1 MADSTIKVH
10 IVGESKDVES
20 TLDKIS
26 AKVEQIFG
34 KKLGG
39 IINKGF
45 AKLPSALGMSSLGIA
60 AVATASVVA
69 AKKISRITDQYTLM
83 SSRIA
88 LMNDGTQTNK
98 QLLDKISASA
108 NRARGSYHDMAD
120 TVSKLGI
127 LAKDAFNSNDE
138 MIFFAEQMN
147 KQFKIGGA
155 SIQEQTAAMYQL
167 TQAMASGRLQ
177 GDEFRSIMEN
187 APMLAQAIAD
197 EMGVTIG
204 ELRELSSEGAITAEV
219 IKNAMVSS
227 AEKTNEQFAKI
238 PMTFEDTMTLLGNTT
253 AKAFEPVLDVIGKIT
268 TSSEFQTGI
277 SLMTSTIQ
285 GFAAVAYVA
294 IEGIAGAFSLVGSVV
309 TGVAEL
315 IQIAFTGIPTVMTVA
330 TAAIAG
336 YLMYTLALS
345 SGFAALIASS
355 KAYAA
360 VQSAVAAAQKA
371 WAAVQAAAIT
381 VQSAWVVVQYALSE
395 ALAVC
400 IARLRGAN
408 ILSLAWAATQ
418 SAVAVAQKAWTS
430 AQIAFSMVLAVVNSR
445 ISVGKALIAAWSV
458 VASLATAKA
467 KIFAAAQGAL
477 HAVMALNP
485 IAVVIGLLAALAT
498 AFAASSIAANGF
510 KETVYNVWS
519 SIVHTSAWAI
529 NQVLSLIN
537 KLIKGINIVG
547 DKLNQVFK
555 TDFGQLK
562 ELSLIDAQ
570 DAQNF
575 INTTSEIANTI
586 TSGMSGGVPD
596 MGGAGGGESAGGR
609 GGKGGTDK
617 AVEEAKRLHDAL
629 KDEWMNIFKTKSELA
644 ERWRDKELEE
654 LEKSK
659 ASNVNYEED
668 RQMILELYS
677 KKREQALAEEAS
689 KVQELKSKVQSLANA
704 YKFSLAA
711 RDSTGEASPTAK
723 LVNSYETAIDEIRSK
738 WAALSK
744 EYADMTVQEQA
755 VFIKSLDER
764 GVAYKLD
771 ADNRISFEKNAS
783 EQILAEREKLNK
795 ALELNA
801 LTQAE
806 REWEI
811 NEAMRTQ
818 NFESLQNL
826 LDSEYIALSES
837 YELKKAMMEEYQQAV
852 MDSYFSTEEMLF
864 QMQKQG
870 IDSLSNSIS
879 GLLQGTMSVQDAF
892 AKLGQTLLK
901 TVSDYIANW
910 IAARLKQSLFGD
922 KLRAKEAAS
931 ANAFAAAR
939 LPIMKELALQE
950 SLASWGASAVA
961 GKSAYI
967 AATAINIP
975 AFANGGLIDR
985 PTLGLIGEGKYKEA
999 VVPFNEKTFHA
1010 IGEGVANNSDG
1021 GSGGAIYIN
1030 AVDSQSFIDLL
1041 RHRGGNRAL
1050 RQVLHEDARDFK
1062 GGSGLW

>member
-10 IVGESKDVES
+10 IVGDSKGVES

-26 AKVEQIFG
+26 AKVESLFG

-39 IINKGF
+39 IINKGL
-45 AKLPSALGMSSLGIA
+45 AKMPSALGMASLGIA
-60 AVATASVVA
+60 AVATASVAA
-69 AKKISRITDQYTLM
+69 AKKISRISDQYTLM

-108 NRARGSYHDMAD
+108 NRVRGSYHDMAD

-187 APMLAQAIAD
+187 APMLAQSIAD

-204 ELRELSSEGAITAEV
+204 ELRDLSSEGVITAEV

-238 PMTFEDTMTLLGNTT
+238 PMTFEDTTTLLGNTT
-253 AKAFEPVLDVIGKIT
+253 AKAFEPVLGVIGKIT

-277 SLMTSTIQ
+277 GLMTSTIQ
-285 GFAAVAYVA
+285 GFAAVSYVA

-315 IQIAFTGIPTVMTVA
+315 IQIAFAGIPTVMTVA

-336 YLMYTLALS
+336 YLTYTLALS

-355 KAYAA
+355 KAYTA

-381 VQSAWVVVQYALSE
+381 VQSAWVVVQYALGE
-395 ALAVC
+395 ALAIC
-400 IARLRGAN
+400 SARLRGAN
-408 ILSLAWAATQ
+408 VLSLAWAATQ
-418 SAVAVAQKAWTS
+418 AAVTAAQKAWTS

-445 ISVGKALIAAWSV
+445 ISVGKALTAAWSV

-467 KIFAAAQGAL
+467 KIFAAAHGAL
-477 HAVMALNP
+477 NAVMALNP
-485 IAVVIGLLAALAT
+485 IAVVIGLLAALTT

-529 NQVLSLIN
+529 NQVISLIN
-537 KLIKGINIVG
+537 KLIKGINLVG
-547 DKLNQVFK
+547 EKLNQVFK
-555 TDFGQLK
+555 TDFGKLK

-586 TSGMSGGVPD
+586 TSGMSGGIPD
-596 MGGAGGGESAGGR
+596 MGGAGGGEAAGGR

-617 AVEEAKRLHDAL
+617 AVEEAKRLHEAL
-629 KDEWMNIFKTKSELA
+629 KDEWMNVFKTKSELA

-659 ASNVNYEED
+659 ASNVSYEED

-738 WAALSK
+738 WVALSK

-837 YELKKAMMEEYQQAV
+837 YELKKAMLEEYQQAV
-852 MDSYFSTEEMLF
+852 MDSYFNTEEMMF

-870 IDSLSNSIS
+870 VDNLSNSIS

-931 ANAFAAAR
+931 ANAFAASR
-939 LPIMKELALQE
+939 LPIIRELALQE

-961 GKSAYI
+961 GKTAYM

>member
-1 MADSTIKVH
+1 MGDSK
-10 IVGESKDVES
+10 GVES

-26 AKVEQIFG
+26 AKVEQLFG

-45 AKLPSALGMSSLGIA
+45 AKMPSALGMSSLGIA

-238 PMTFEDTMTLLGNTT
+238 PMTFEDTMTLLGNTA

-277 SLMTSTIQ
+277 GLMTSTIQ
-285 GFAAVAYVA
+285 GFAAVSYVA

-309 TGVAEL
+309 TGIAEL

-336 YLMYTLALS
+336 YLTYTLALS
-345 SGFAALIASS
+345 SGFAALIATSR
-355 KAYAA
+355 AYAA
-360 VQSAVAAAQKA
+360 VQSAVAVAQKA

-445 ISVGKALIAAWSV
+445 ISVGKALTAAWSV

-467 KIFAAAQGAL
+467 KIFAAAQGTL
-477 HAVMALNP
+477 NAVMALNP
-485 IAVVIGLLAALAT
+485 IAIVIGLLAALAT

-586 TSGMSGGVPD
+586 TSGMSGGVPGG
-596 MGGAGGGESAGGR
+596 GGAGGGEAAEGR

-617 AVEEAKRLHDAL
+617 AVEEAKRLHEAL
-629 KDEWMNIFKTKSELA
+629 KDEWMNVFKTKSELA

-711 RDSTGEASPTAK
+711 RDSTGEVSPTAK

-826 LDSEYIALSES
+826 LDSEHIALSES
-837 YELKKAMMEEYQQAV
+837 YELKKAMLEEYQQAV
-852 MDSYFSTEEMLF
+852 MDSYFNTEEMLF

-870 IDSLSNSIS
+870 VDNLSNSIS

-931 ANAFAAAR
+931 ANAFAASR
-939 LPIMKELALQE
+939 LPIMRELALQE

-961 GKSAYI
+961 GKSAYM

-975 AFANGGLIDR
+975 AFANGGLVDR
-985 PTLGLIGEGKYKEA
+985 PTLSLIGEGKYKEA
-999 VVPFNEKTFHA
+999 VVPFSEKTFHA

-1021 GSGGAIYIN
+1021 GSGGPIYIN

>member
-45 AKLPSALGMSSLGIA
+45 AKMPSALGMSSLGIA

-69 AKKISRITDQYTLM
+69 AKKISRISDQYTLM

-345 SGFAALIASS
+345 SGFAAMIASS

-360 VQSAVAAAQKA
+360 VQSAVAVAQRA
-371 WAAVQAAAIT
+371 WAAVQSAAIT

-400 IARLRGAN
+400 ITRLRGAN

-445 ISVGKALIAAWSV
+445 ISVGKTLTAAWSV
-458 VASLATAKA
+458 VASLAAAKA
-467 KIFAAAQGAL
+467 KIFAAAQRTLNAD
-477 HAVMALNP
+477 MALNP

-529 NQVLSLIN
+529 NQVISLIN

-586 TSGMSGGVPD
+586 TSGMSGGIPD
-596 MGGAGGGESAGGR
+596 MGGAGGGEAAEGR

-617 AVEEAKRLHDAL
+617 AVEEAKRLHEAL
-629 KDEWMNIFKTKSELA
+629 KDEWMNVFKTKSELA

-689 KVQELKSKVQSLANA
+689 KVQELKSKVQNLANA
-704 YKFSLAA
+704 YKFSLSA

-723 LVNSYETAIDEIRSK
+723 LVNAYETAIEEIRSK

-744 EYADMTVQEQA
+744 EYADMTVWEQA

-795 ALELNA
+795 ALELDA

-818 NFESLQNL
+818 NFEGLQNL

-837 YELKKAMMEEYQQAV
+837 YELKKAMLEEYQQAV
-852 MDSYFSTEEMLF
+852 TDSYFNTEEMLF

-870 IDSLSNSIS
+870 IDNLSNSIS

-931 ANAFAAAR
+931 ANAFAASR
-939 LPIMKELALQE
+939 LPIMRELALQE

-999 VVPFNEKTFHA
+999 VVPFSEKTFHA

>member
-10 IVGESKDVES
+10 IVGDSKGVES

-26 AKVEQIFG
+26 AKVEQLFG

-45 AKLPSALGMSSLGIA
+45 AKMPSALGMSSLGIA

-69 AKKISRITDQYTLM
+69 AKKISRISDQYTLM

-285 GFAAVAYVA
+285 GFAAVSYVA

-315 IQIAFTGIPTVMTVA
+315 IQIAFAGIPTVMTVA

-360 VQSAVAAAQKA
+360 VQSAVAVAQKA

-381 VQSAWVVVQYALSE
+381 VQSAWVVVQYALGE
-395 ALAVC
+395 ALAIC
-400 IARLRGAN
+400 SARLRGAN
-408 ILSLAWAATQ
+408 VLSLAWAATQ
-418 SAVAVAQKAWTS
+418 AAVTAAQKAWTS

-445 ISVGKALIAAWSV
+445 ISVGKALTAAWSV
-458 VASLATAKA
+458 VASLAAAKA
-467 KIFAAAQGAL
+467 KIFAAAQGTL
-477 HAVMALNP
+477 NAVMALNP
-485 IAVVIGLLAALAT
+485 IAIVIGLLAALTT

-529 NQVLSLIN
+529 NQVISLIN
-537 KLIKGINIVG
+537 KLIKGINLVG
-547 DKLNQVFK
+547 EKLNQVFK
-555 TDFGQLK
+555 TDFGKLK

-617 AVEEAKRLHDAL
+617 AVEEAKRLHEAL
-629 KDEWMNIFKTKSELA
+629 KDEWMNVFKTKSELA

-704 YKFSLAA
+704 YRFSLAA

-755 VFIKSLDER
+755 VFIKSLDEH

-837 YELKKAMMEEYQQAV
+837 YELKKAMLDEYQQAV

-870 IDSLSNSIS
+870 IDSLSSSIS

-922 KLRAKEAAS
+922 KLRAKDAAS
-931 ANAFAAAR
+931 ANAFAASR
-939 LPIMKELALQE
+939 LPIMRELALQE
-950 SLASWGASAVA
+950 SLASWGLVQLQV
-961 GKSAYI
+961 
-967 AATAINIP
+967 NP
-975 AFANGGLIDR
+975 LI
-985 PTLGLIGEGKYKEA
+985 
-999 VVPFNEKTFHA
+999 
-1010 IGEGVANNSDG
+1010 
-1021 GSGGAIYIN
+1021 
-1030 AVDSQSFIDLL
+1030 
-1041 RHRGGNRAL
+1041 
-1050 RQVLHEDARDFK
+1050 
-1062 GGSGLW
+1062 

>member
-10 IVGESKDVES
+10 IVGDSKGVES

-26 AKVEQIFG
+26 AKVEQLFG
-34 KKLGG
+34 KK
-39 IINKGF
+39 
-45 AKLPSALGMSSLGIA
+45 LGMSSLGIA

-253 AKAFEPVLDVIGKIT
+253 AKAFEPVLDVLGKIT

-285 GFAAVAYVA
+285 GFAAVSYVA

-315 IQIAFTGIPTVMTVA
+315 IQIAFAGIPTVMTLA

-336 YLMYTLALS
+336 YLTYTLALS

-467 KIFAAAQGAL
+467 KIFAAAQGTL
-477 HAVMALNP
+477 NAVMALNP

-617 AVEEAKRLHDAL
+617 AVEEAKRLHEAL
-629 KDEWMNIFKTKSELA
+629 KDEWMNVFKTKSELA
-644 ERWRDKELEE
+644 ERWRAKELEE

-837 YELKKAMMEEYQQAV
+837 YELKKAMLEEYQQAV

-922 KLRAKEAAS
+922 KLRAREAAS

>member
-10 IVGESKDVES
+10 IVGDSKGVES

-26 AKVEQIFG
+26 AKVEQLFG

-45 AKLPSALGMSSLGIA
+45 AKMPSALGMSSLGIA

-69 AKKISRITDQYTLM
+69 AKKISRISDQYTLM

-204 ELRELSSEGAITAEV
+204 ELRELSSEGAIPAEV

-285 GFAAVAYVA
+285 GFAAVSYVA

-315 IQIAFTGIPTVMTVA
+315 IQIAFAGIPTVMTVA

-360 VQSAVAAAQKA
+360 VQSAVAVAQKA

-381 VQSAWVVVQYALSE
+381 VQSAWVVVQYALGE
-395 ALAVC
+395 ALAIC
-400 IARLRGAN
+400 SARLRGAN
-408 ILSLAWAATQ
+408 VLSLAWAATQ
-418 SAVAVAQKAWTS
+418 AAVTAAQKAWTS

-445 ISVGKALIAAWSV
+445 ISVGKALTAAWSV
-458 VASLATAKA
+458 VASLAAAKA
-467 KIFAAAQGAL
+467 KIFAAAQGTL
-477 HAVMALNP
+477 NAVMALNP
-485 IAVVIGLLAALAT
+485 IAIVIGLLAALTT

-529 NQVLSLIN
+529 NQVISLIN
-537 KLIKGINIVG
+537 KLIKGINLVG
-547 DKLNQVFK
+547 EKLNQVFK
-555 TDFGQLK
+555 TDFGKLK

-617 AVEEAKRLHDAL
+617 AVEEAKRLHEAL
-629 KDEWMNIFKTKSELA
+629 KDEWMNVFKTKSELA

-704 YKFSLAA
+704 YRFSLAA

-755 VFIKSLDER
+755 VFIKSLDEH

-837 YELKKAMMEEYQQAV
+837 YELKKAMLDEYQQAV

-870 IDSLSNSIS
+870 IDSLSSSIS

-922 KLRAKEAAS
+922 KLRAKDAAS
-931 ANAFAAAR
+931 ANAFAASR
-939 LPIMKELALQE
+939 LPIMRELALQE
-950 SLASWGASAVA
+950 SLASWGLVQLQV
-961 GKSAYI
+961 
-967 AATAINIP
+967 NP
-975 AFANGGLIDR
+975 LI
-985 PTLGLIGEGKYKEA
+985 
-999 VVPFNEKTFHA
+999 
-1010 IGEGVANNSDG
+1010 
-1021 GSGGAIYIN
+1021 
-1030 AVDSQSFIDLL
+1030 
-1041 RHRGGNRAL
+1041 
-1050 RQVLHEDARDFK
+1050 
-1062 GGSGLW
+1062 

>member
-10 IVGESKDVES
+10 IVGDSKGVES

-26 AKVEQIFG
+26 AKVEQLFG

-45 AKLPSALGMSSLGIA
+45 AKMPSALGMSSLGIA

-238 PMTFEDTMTLLGNTT
+238 PMTFEDTMTLLGNTA

-268 TSSEFQTGI
+268 TSSEFQSGI
-277 SLMTSTIQ
+277 GLMTSTIQ
-285 GFAAVAYVA
+285 GFAAVSYVA

-315 IQIAFTGIPTVMTVA
+315 IQIAFAGIPTVMTVA

-336 YLMYTLALS
+336 YLTYTLALS

-360 VQSAVAAAQKA
+360 VQSAVAVAQKA
-371 WAAVQAAAIT
+371 WAVVQAAAIT

-445 ISVGKALIAAWSV
+445 ISVGKALTAAWSV

-467 KIFAAAQGAL
+467 KIFAAAQGTL
-477 HAVMALNP
+477 NAVMALNP
-485 IAVVIGLLAALAT
+485 IAIVIGLLAALAT

-586 TSGMSGGVPD
+586 TSGMSGGVPGG
-596 MGGAGGGESAGGR
+596 GGAGGGEAAEGR

-617 AVEEAKRLHDAL
+617 AVEEAKRLHEAL
-629 KDEWMNIFKTKSELA
+629 KDEWMNVFKTKSELA

-826 LDSEYIALSES
+826 LDSEHIALSES
-837 YELKKAMMEEYQQAV
+837 YELKKAMLEEYQQAV
-852 MDSYFSTEEMLF
+852 MDSYFNTEEMLF

-870 IDSLSNSIS
+870 VDNLSNSIS
-879 GLLQGTMSVQDAF
+879 GLLQGTISVQDAF

-931 ANAFAAAR
+931 ANAFAASR
-939 LPIMKELALQE
+939 LPIMRELALQE

-961 GKSAYI
+961 GKSAYM

-975 AFANGGLIDR
+975 AFANGGLVDR
-985 PTLGLIGEGKYKEA
+985 PTLSLIGEGKYKEA
-999 VVPFNEKTFHA
+999 VVPFSEKTFHA

-1021 GSGGAIYIN
+1021 GSGGPIYIN

>member
-45 AKLPSALGMSSLGIA
+45 AKMPSALGMSSLGIA

-69 AKKISRITDQYTLM
+69 AKKISRISDQYTLM

-360 VQSAVAAAQKA
+360 VQSAVAVAQRA
-371 WAAVQAAAIT
+371 WAAVQSAAIT

-400 IARLRGAN
+400 ITRLRGAN

-445 ISVGKALIAAWSV
+445 ISVGKTLTAAWSV
-458 VASLATAKA
+458 VASLAAAKA
-467 KIFAAAQGAL
+467 KIFAAAQGTL
-477 HAVMALNP
+477 NAVMALNP

-529 NQVLSLIN
+529 NQVISLIN

-586 TSGMSGGVPD
+586 TSGMSGGVPGG
-596 MGGAGGGESAGGR
+596 GGAGGGESAGGR

-617 AVEEAKRLHDAL
+617 AVEEAKRLHEAL
-629 KDEWMNIFKTKSELA
+629 KDEWMNVFKTKSELA
-644 ERWRDKELEE
+644 ERWRAKELEE

-837 YELKKAMMEEYQQAV
+837 YELKKAMLEEYQQAV

-910 IAARLKQSLFGD
+910 VAARLKQSLFGD

-931 ANAFAAAR
+931 ANAFAASR
-939 LPIMKELALQE
+939 LPIMRELALQE

-1010 IGEGVANNSDG
+1010 IGEGVANNADR
-1021 GSGGAIYIN
+1021 GSGGPIYIN

>member
-10 IVGESKDVES
+10 IVGDSKGVES

-26 AKVEQIFG
+26 AKVEQLFG
-34 KKLGG
+34 KKLGS

-45 AKLPSALGMSSLGIA
+45 AKMPSALGMSSLGIA

-83 SSRIA
+83 NSRIA
-88 LMNDGTQTNK
+88 LMNDGMQTDK

-268 TSSEFQTGI
+268 TSSEFQNGI
-277 SLMTSTIQ
+277 DLMTSTIQ
-285 GFAAVAYVA
+285 GFAAVSYVA

-315 IQIAFTGIPTVMTVA
+315 IQIAFAGIPTVMTVA

-336 YLMYTLALS
+336 YLTYTLALS
-345 SGFAALIASS
+345 SGFAALIAASR
-355 KAYAA
+355 AYAA
-360 VQSAVAAAQKA
+360 VQSAVAVAQKA

-445 ISVGKALIAAWSV
+445 ISIGKALTAAWSV

-467 KIFAAAQGAL
+467 KIFAAAQGTL
-477 HAVMALNP
+477 NAVMALNP

-596 MGGAGGGESAGGR
+596 GGGAGGGEAAEGR

-617 AVEEAKRLHDAL
+617 AVEEAKRLHEAL

-795 ALELNA
+795 ALALNA

-837 YELKKAMMEEYQQAV
+837 YELKKAMLEEYQQAV
-852 MDSYFSTEEMLF
+852 MDSYFNTEEMLF

-931 ANAFAAAR
+931 ANAFAASR
-939 LPIMKELALQE
+939 LPIMRELALQE

-999 VVPFNEKTFHA
+999 VVPFNEKTFRA
-1010 IGEGVANNSDG
+1010 IGEGVANNADG
-1021 GSGGAIYIN
+1021 GSGGPIYIN

>member
-10 IVGESKDVES
+10 LVGDSKGVES

-26 AKVEQIFG
+26 AKVEQLFG

-45 AKLPSALGMSSLGIA
+45 AKMPSALGMSSLGIA

-238 PMTFEDTMTLLGNTT
+238 PMTFEDTMTLLGNTA

-277 SLMTSTIQ
+277 GLMTSTIQ
-285 GFAAVAYVA
+285 GFAAVSYVA

-309 TGVAEL
+309 TGIAEL

-336 YLMYTLALS
+336 YLTYTLALS
-345 SGFAALIASS
+345 SGFAALIATSR
-355 KAYAA
+355 AYAA
-360 VQSAVAAAQKA
+360 VQSAVAVAQKA

-445 ISVGKALIAAWSV
+445 ISVGKALTAAWSV

-467 KIFAAAQGAL
+467 KIFAAAQGTL
-477 HAVMALNP
+477 NAVMALNP
-485 IAVVIGLLAALAT
+485 IAIVIGLLAALAT

-586 TSGMSGGVPD
+586 TSGMSGGVPGG
-596 MGGAGGGESAGGR
+596 GGAGGGEAAEGR

-617 AVEEAKRLHDAL
+617 AVEEAKRLHEAL
-629 KDEWMNIFKTKSELA
+629 KDEWMNVFKTKSELA

-711 RDSTGEASPTAK
+711 RDSTGEVSPTAK

-826 LDSEYIALSES
+826 LDSEHIALSES
-837 YELKKAMMEEYQQAV
+837 YELKKAMLEEYQQAV
-852 MDSYFSTEEMLF
+852 MDSYFNTEEMLF

-870 IDSLSNSIS
+870 VDNLSNSIS

-931 ANAFAAAR
+931 ANAFAASR
-939 LPIMKELALQE
+939 LPIMRELALQE

-961 GKSAYI
+961 GKSAYM

-975 AFANGGLIDR
+975 AFANGGLVDR
-985 PTLGLIGEGKYKEA
+985 PTLSLIGEGKYKEA
-999 VVPFNEKTFHA
+999 VVPFSEKTFHA

-1021 GSGGAIYIN
+1021 GSGGPIYIN

>member
-45 AKLPSALGMSSLGIA
+45 AKMPSALGMSSLGIA

-69 AKKISRITDQYTLM
+69 AKKISRISDQYTLM

-445 ISVGKALIAAWSV
+445 ISVSKALIAAWSV

-467 KIFAAAQGAL
+467 KIFAAAQGTL
-477 HAVMALNP
+477 NAVMALNP

-529 NQVLSLIN
+529 NQVISLIN

-586 TSGMSGGVPD
+586 TSGMSGGIPD
-596 MGGAGGGESAGGR
+596 MGGAGGGEAAEGR

-617 AVEEAKRLHDAL
+617 AVEEAKRLHEAL
-629 KDEWMNIFKTKSELA
+629 KDEWMNVFKTKSELA

-668 RQMILELYS
+668 QQMILELYS

-689 KVQELKSKVQSLANA
+689 KVQELKSKVQNLANA
-704 YKFSLAA
+704 YKFSLSA

-723 LVNSYETAIDEIRSK
+723 LVNAYETAIEEIRSK

-744 EYADMTVQEQA
+744 EYADMTVWEQA

-837 YELKKAMMEEYQQAV
+837 YDLKKAMLEEYQQAV

-870 IDSLSNSIS
+870 IDSLSNSIN

-931 ANAFAAAR
+931 ANAFAASR
-939 LPIMKELALQE
+939 LPIMRELALQE

-1010 IGEGVANNSDG
+1010 IGEGVANNADG
-1021 GSGGAIYIN
+1021 GSGGPIYIN

>member
-10 IVGESKDVES
+10 IVGDSKGVES

-26 AKVEQIFG
+26 AKVEQLFG

-45 AKLPSALGMSSLGIA
+45 AKMPSALGMSSLGIA

-69 AKKISRITDQYTLM
+69 AKKISRISDQYTLM

-108 NRARGSYHDMAD
+108 DRARGSYHDMAD

-285 GFAAVAYVA
+285 GFAAVSYVA

-315 IQIAFTGIPTVMTVA
+315 IQIAFAGIPTVMTVA

-336 YLMYTLALS
+336 YLTYTLALS
-345 SGFAALIASS
+345 SGFAALIAASR
-355 KAYAA
+355 AYAA
-360 VQSAVAAAQKA
+360 VQSAVAVAQKA

-467 KIFAAAQGAL
+467 KIFAAAQGTL

-485 IAVVIGLLAALAT
+485 IAIVIGLLAALAT

-586 TSGMSGGVPD
+586 TSGMSGGVPGG
-596 MGGAGGGESAGGR
+596 GGAGGGEAAGGR

-617 AVEEAKRLHDAL
+617 AVEEAKRLHEAL
-629 KDEWMNIFKTKSELA
+629 KDEWMNVFKTKSELA

-711 RDSTGEASPTAK
+711 RDSTGEVSPTAK

-744 EYADMTVQEQA
+744 EYADMTIQEQA

-826 LDSEYIALSES
+826 LDSEHIALSES
-837 YELKKAMMEEYQQAV
+837 YELKKAMLEEYQQAV
-852 MDSYFSTEEMLF
+852 MDSYFNTEEMLF

-870 IDSLSNSIS
+870 VDNLSNSIS

-931 ANAFAAAR
+931 ANAFAASR
-939 LPIMKELALQE
+939 LPIMRELALQE

-961 GKSAYI
+961 GKSAYM

-975 AFANGGLIDR
+975 AFANGGLVDR
-985 PTLGLIGEGKYKEA
+985 PTLSLIGEGKYKEA
-999 VVPFNEKTFHA
+999 VVPFSEKTFHA

-1021 GSGGAIYIN
+1021 GSGGPIYIN

>member
-10 IVGESKDVES
+10 IVGDSKGVES

-26 AKVEQIFG
+26 AKVEQLFG

-45 AKLPSALGMSSLGIA
+45 AKMPSALGMSSLGIA

-238 PMTFEDTMTLLGNTT
+238 PMTFEDTMTLLGNTA

-277 SLMTSTIQ
+277 GLMTSTIQ
-285 GFAAVAYVA
+285 GFAAVSYVA

-309 TGVAEL
+309 TGIAEL

-336 YLMYTLALS
+336 YLTYTLALS
-345 SGFAALIASS
+345 SGFAALIATSR
-355 KAYAA
+355 AYAA
-360 VQSAVAAAQKA
+360 VQSAVAVAQKA

-445 ISVGKALIAAWSV
+445 ISVGKALTAAWSV

-467 KIFAAAQGAL
+467 KIFAAAQGTL
-477 HAVMALNP
+477 NAVMALNP
-485 IAVVIGLLAALAT
+485 IAIVIGLLAALAT

-586 TSGMSGGVPD
+586 TSGMSGGVPGG
-596 MGGAGGGESAGGR
+596 GGAGGGEAAEGR

-617 AVEEAKRLHDAL
+617 AVEEAKRLHEAL
-629 KDEWMNIFKTKSELA
+629 KDEWMNVFKTKSELA

-711 RDSTGEASPTAK
+711 RDSTGEVSPTAK

-826 LDSEYIALSES
+826 LDSEHIALSES
-837 YELKKAMMEEYQQAV
+837 YELKKAMLEEYQQAV
-852 MDSYFSTEEMLF
+852 MDSYFNTEEMLF

-870 IDSLSNSIS
+870 VDNLSNSIS

-931 ANAFAAAR
+931 ANAFAASR
-939 LPIMKELALQE
+939 LPIMRELALQE

-961 GKSAYI
+961 GKSAYM

-975 AFANGGLIDR
+975 AFANGGLVDR
-985 PTLGLIGEGKYKEA
+985 PTLSLIGEGKYKEA
-999 VVPFNEKTFHA
+999 VVPFSEKTFHA

-1021 GSGGAIYIN
+1021 GSGGPIYIN

>member
-10 IVGESKDVES
+10 IVGDSKGVES

-26 AKVEQIFG
+26 AKVEQLFG

-45 AKLPSALGMSSLGIA
+45 AKMPSALGMSSLGIA

-238 PMTFEDTMTLLGNTT
+238 PMTFEDTMTLLGNTA
-253 AKAFEPVLDVIGKIT
+253 AKAFEPVLDVLGKIT
-268 TSSEFQTGI
+268 TSSEFQSGI
-277 SLMTSTIQ
+277 GLMTSTIQ
-285 GFAAVAYVA
+285 GFAAVSYVA

-336 YLMYTLALS
+336 YLTYTLALS
-345 SGFAALIASS
+345 SGFAALIAASR
-355 KAYAA
+355 AYAA

-445 ISVGKALIAAWSV
+445 ISVSKALIAAWSV

-467 KIFAAAQGAL
+467 KIFAAAQGTL
-477 HAVMALNP
+477 NAVMALNP

-617 AVEEAKRLHDAL
+617 AVEEAKRLHEAL
-629 KDEWMNIFKTKSELA
+629 KDEWINVFKTKSELA

-837 YELKKAMMEEYQQAV
+837 YELKKAMLEEYQQAV
-852 MDSYFSTEEMLF
+852 MDSYFNTEEMLF

-870 IDSLSNSIS
+870 VDSLSNSIS

-901 TVSDYIANW
+901 TVSDYTANW

-931 ANAFAAAR
+931 ANAFAASR
-939 LPIMKELALQE
+939 LPIMRELALQE

-1010 IGEGVANNSDG
+1010 IGEGVANNADG
-1021 GSGGAIYIN
+1021 GSGGPIYIN

>member
-10 IVGESKDVES
+10 IVGDSKGVES

-26 AKVEQIFG
+26 AKVEQLFG

-39 IINKGF
+39 IINKGL

-253 AKAFEPVLDVIGKIT
+253 AKAFEPVLDVLGKIT

-285 GFAAVAYVA
+285 GFAAVSYVA

-315 IQIAFTGIPTVMTVA
+315 IQIAFAGIPTVMTLA

-336 YLMYTLALS
+336 YLTYTLALS

-837 YELKKAMMEEYQQAV
+837 YELKKAMLEEYQQAV

>member
-10 IVGESKDVES
+10 IVGDSKGVES

-26 AKVEQIFG
+26 AKVEQLFG

-39 IINKGF
+39 IINKGL

-69 AKKISRITDQYTLM
+69 AKKISRISDQYTLM

-253 AKAFEPVLDVIGKIT
+253 AKAFEPVLDVLGKIT

-285 GFAAVAYVA
+285 GFAAVSYVA

-315 IQIAFTGIPTVMTVA
+315 IQIAFAGIPTVMTLA

-336 YLMYTLALS
+336 YLTYTLALS
-345 SGFAALIASS
+345 SGFAALIAASR
-355 KAYAA
+355 AYAA

-837 YELKKAMMEEYQQAV
+837 YELKKAMLEEYQQAV

-931 ANAFAAAR
+931 ANAFAASR
-939 LPIMKELALQE
+939 LPIMRELALQE

>member
-1 MADSTIKVH
+1 MGDSK
-10 IVGESKDVES
+10 GVES

-26 AKVEQIFG
+26 AKVEQLFG

-45 AKLPSALGMSSLGIA
+45 AKMPSALGMSSLGIA
-60 AVATASVVA
+60 AVATASVAA
-69 AKKISRITDQYTLM
+69 AKKISRISDQYTLM

-108 NRARGSYHDMAD
+108 NRVRGSYHDMAD

-138 MIFFAEQMN
+138 TIFFAEQMN

-197 EMGVTIG
+197 EMGITIG

-238 PMTFEDTMTLLGNTT
+238 PMTFEDTMTLLGNTA

-277 SLMTSTIQ
+277 GLMTSTIQ
-285 GFAAVAYVA
+285 GFAAVSYVA

-309 TGVAEL
+309 TGIAEL

-336 YLMYTLALS
+336 YLTYTLALS

-355 KAYAA
+355 KAYTA

-381 VQSAWVVVQYALSE
+381 VQSAWVVVQYALGE
-395 ALAVC
+395 ALAIC
-400 IARLRGAN
+400 SARLRGAN
-408 ILSLAWAATQ
+408 VLSLAWAATQ
-418 SAVAVAQKAWTS
+418 AAVTAAQKAWTS

-445 ISVGKALIAAWSV
+445 ISVGKALTAAWSV

-467 KIFAAAQGAL
+467 KIFAAAHGAL
-477 HAVMALNP
+477 NAVMALNP
-485 IAVVIGLLAALAT
+485 IAVVIGLLAALTT

-529 NQVLSLIN
+529 NQVISLIN
-537 KLIKGINIVG
+537 KLIKGINLVG
-547 DKLNQVFK
+547 EKLNQVFK
-555 TDFGQLK
+555 TDFGKLK

-586 TSGMSGGVPD
+586 TSGMSGGIPD
-596 MGGAGGGESAGGR
+596 MGGAGGGEAAGGR

-617 AVEEAKRLHDAL
+617 AVEEAKRLHEAL
-629 KDEWMNIFKTKSELA
+629 KDEWMNVFKTKSELA

-659 ASNVNYEED
+659 ASNVSYEED

-738 WAALSK
+738 WVALSK

-837 YELKKAMMEEYQQAV
+837 YELKKAMLEEYQQAV
-852 MDSYFSTEEMLF
+852 MDSYFNTEEMMF

-870 IDSLSNSIS
+870 VDNLSNSIS

-931 ANAFAAAR
+931 ANAFAASR
-939 LPIMKELALQE
+939 LPIIRELALQE

-961 GKSAYI
+961 GKTAYM